1 MFVQTIALFKYL
13 MLGILSRRLL
23 LLTLVLAVLAMLVG
37 GFFSE
42 LAIIDSN
49 QIVVALVAEFLRY
62 ALGLFALLVIT
73 TSVSQDYE
81 FRQFERLLTMPLARW
96 QYVAA
101 QVLVIASLCL
111 LLVLPVLLVIS
122 LYSDWLVGLYWASAL
137 WLEIFLLGL
146 LGMLAI
152 ISLEKIPLAVCFS
165 MAIYLLARLSGLISQ
180 MLEESVRLSDGSLT
194 SRFVDLIFNAILYL
208 LPGLESF
215 ANNNIFFG
223 NVDLLQS
230 LSVQFFST
238 VIYALFLIA
247 VCLVDFYRKEFS
259 F

>member
-1 MFVQTIALFKYL
+1 MKQLLF
-13 MLGILSRRLL
+13 
-23 LLTLVLAVLAMLVG
+23 
-37 GFFSE
+37 
-42 LAIIDSN
+42 
-49 QIVVALVAEFLRY
+49 
-62 ALGLFALLVIT
+62 
-73 TSVSQDYE
+73 
-81 FRQFERLLTMPLARW
+81 
-96 QYVAA
+96 
-101 QVLVIASLCL
+101 
-111 LLVLPVLLVIS
+111 LVLPVLLVIS

-230 LSVQFFST
+230 FSVQFFST

-259 F
+259 L